1 MKRWGRF
8 IILAILLLIVLAFYL
23 MLGTK
28 HKAGSQLPRGQ
39 NAEQTAEIAQA
50 LKPFGCTLN
59 IPEGMSIAR
68 KTQDFL
74 WFTDNGTGIMR
85 NICLYCYPAEAL
97 DTALVIQKRDS
108 VMKQNMPGEEPQMYM
123 KTEEKLPLSHRWDA
137 DGMLRTDGWW
147 EMEGDMMGVPFVCHS
162 RLDKKR
168 GRIIVAEAFLYAP
181 DREKEVVLQR
191 LEEALQTLRME

>member
-50 LKPFGCTLN
+50 LKPFGCMLT
-59 IPEGMSIAR
+59 IPEGMAIAH

-108 VMKQNMPGEEPQMYM
+108 VMKQNMPGEEPQENRG
-123 KTEEKLPLSHRWDA
+123 KTSLEPSMGCRRNAPHRRLVGNGRRHDGRTFCLPQPP
-137 DGMLRTDGWW
+137 G
-147 EMEGDMMGVPFVCHS
+147 
-162 RLDKKR
+162 
-168 GRIIVAEAFLYAP
+168 
-181 DREKEVVLQR
+181 
-191 LEEALQTLRME
+191 

>member
-50 LKPFGCTLN
+50 LKPFGCMLT
-59 IPEGMSIAR
+59 IPEGMAIAR

-85 NICLYCYPAEAL
+85 NICLYCYPAAYP
-97 DTALVIQKRDS
+97 R
-108 VMKQNMPGEEPQMYM
+108 
-123 KTEEKLPLSHRWDA
+123 R
-137 DGMLRTDGWW
+137 
-147 EMEGDMMGVPFVCHS
+147 
-162 RLDKKR
+162 
-168 GRIIVAEAFLYAP
+168 RIPRICRSAGHGSGP
-181 DREKEVVLQR
+181 
-191 LEEALQTLRME
+191 